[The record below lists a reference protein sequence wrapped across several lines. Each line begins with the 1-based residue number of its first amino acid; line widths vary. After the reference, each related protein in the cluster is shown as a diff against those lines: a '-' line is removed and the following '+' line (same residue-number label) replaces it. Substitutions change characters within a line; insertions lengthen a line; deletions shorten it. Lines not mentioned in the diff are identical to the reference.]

1 MSSNPDRET
10 KSLGDTQPTIYD
22 VAKLAGVSISTVSRV
37 INSPER
43 VNEITRA
50 KILNAIDQL
59 NFVPKA
65 EARAR
70 ALQGNHRIGV
80 LSPFYTTLSFVQR
93 LRGIDEVLTKTNYEM
108 LIYTVDSMNRLIG
121 YLTSLAITGNLDGLI
136 VISLPLSE
144 AVAKRLAGRGPK
156 IVTIEASQELFC
168 GVEIDDFYGGKLA
181 ANYLISKG
189 HKLCAFIG
197 DIDPPDYTIRPVIAR
212 LEGFK
217 QGMSDAGLPL
227 PDHYIHSSN
236 FAQEPTRAAARQL
249 LSLPDRPSAIFV
261 ATDIQAIIVMKVAN
275 ELGLKIPQDLAII
288 GFDDLDIAEYVGL
301 TTIRQP
307 LDDSG
312 RIAAELLLSQLND
325 SRRPVQHV
333 KLPLTVVERDTV

>member
-1 MSSNPDRET
+1 
-10 KSLGDTQPTIYD
+10 LGETQPTIYD

-43 VNEITRA
+43 VNESTRT
-50 KILNAIDQL
+50 KILTAIDEL

-93 LRGIDEVLTKTNYEM
+93 LRGVDAIITKTNYEL
-108 LIYTVDSMNRLIG
+108 LIYTVDSMNRLIS
-121 YLTSLAITGNLDGLI
+121 YLTTLTIARNLDGLI
-136 VISLPLSE
+136 ILSLPLSE
-144 AVAKRLAGRGPK
+144 SVAKRLADRGPK
-156 IVTIEASQELFC
+156 IVTVEATQELFC
-168 GVEIDDFYGGKLA
+168 GIEIDDFSGGKLA
-181 ANYLISKG
+181 AHYLVSKG
-189 HKLCAFIG
+189 HKSCAFIG
-197 DIDPPDYTIRPVIAR
+197 DIDPPDYTVRPVVYR
-212 LEGFK
+212 LEGYR
-217 QGMSDAGLPL
+217 QGMIDAGMEL
-227 PDHYIHSSN
+227 PDYFIRSSSY
-236 FAQEPTRAAARQL
+236 AKEPTCEAARDL
-249 LSLPDRPSAIFV
+249 LSSSKRPSAVFV

-275 ELGLKIPQDLAII
+275 ELGLKVPDDLAII

-312 RIAAELLLSQLND
+312 RIAAELLLSQIND
-325 SRRPVQHV
+325 NRRPIQHV
-333 KLPLTVVERDTV
+333 KLPLIVVERDTV

>member
-1 MSSNPDRET
+1 MRPDPSKET
-10 KSLGDTQPTIYD
+10 KPLGETHPTIYD

-43 VNEITRA
+43 VNEDTRA
-50 KILNAIDQL
+50 RILAAIDEL
-59 NFVPKA
+59 NFIPKA

-70 ALQGNHRIGV
+70 ALQGNHRIGI

-93 LRGIDEVLTKTNYEM
+93 LRGIDAVLTKTNYEM

-136 VISLPLSE
+136 IISLPLSE
-144 AVAKRLAGRGPK
+144 AVARRLAERGPK
-156 IVTIEASQELFC
+156 IVTIEASQEIFY

-189 HKLCAFIG
+189 HKSCAFIG

-217 QGMSDAGLPL
+217 QGMTDAGLQL
-227 PDHYIHSSN
+227 PDYFIRSSN
-236 FAQEPTRAAARQL
+236 FSQEPTRQAAREL
-249 LSLPDRPSAIFV
+249 LSLPDPPTAIFV
-261 ATDIQAIIVMKVAN
+261 ATDIQAIIVIKVAN
-275 ELGLKIPQDLAII
+275 EMGIKIPDDLAII

-325 SRRPVQHV
+325 ARRPIQHV
-333 KLPLTVVERDTV
+333 KLPLCVIERDTV

>member
-1 MSSNPDRET
+1 MSPVPT
-10 KSLGDTQPTIYD
+10 KEIKTLVDTQPTIYD

-43 VNEITRA
+43 VNEATRT
-50 KILNAIDQL
+50 KILSAIDQL

-70 ALQGNHRIGV
+70 ALQGNHRIGI

-93 LRGIDEVLTKTNYEM
+93 LRGVDAVLTKTNYEL
-108 LIYTVDSMNRLIG
+108 LIYTVDSMNRLIT
-121 YLTSLAITGNLDGLI
+121 YLTTLTVARNLDGLI
-136 VISLPLSE
+136 ILSLPLSE
-144 AVAKRLAGRGPK
+144 AVARRLADRSPK
-156 IVTIEASQELFC
+156 IVTVEASSELFC
-168 GVEIDDFYGGKLA
+168 GIEIDDYSGGKLA
-181 ANYLISKG
+181 AHYLVSKG
-189 HKLCAFIG
+189 HKSCAFIG
-197 DIDPPDYTIRPVIAR
+197 DIDPPDYTVRPVVYR
-212 LEGFK
+212 LEGYK
-217 QGMSDAGLPL
+217 QGMNDAGIELPE
-227 PDHYIHSSN
+227 HFVRSSSY
-236 FAQEPTRAAARQL
+236 AKEPTRRTAFEL
-249 LSLPDRPSAIFV
+249 LQSPKRPTAIFV
-261 ATDIQAIIVMKVAN
+261 ATDIQAIIVIKVAN
-275 ELGLKIPQDLAII
+275 ELGIKIPDDLAII

-325 SRRPVQHV
+325 SRRPIQHV

>member
-1 MSSNPDRET
+1 MGE
-10 KSLGDTQPTIYD
+10 TQPTIYD

-43 VNEITRA
+43 VNEATRS
-50 KILNAIDQL
+50 KILNAIDEL

-93 LRGIDEVLTKTNYEM
+93 LRGVDAVITKTNFEL
-108 LIYTVDSMNRLIG
+108 LIYTVDSMNRLIS
-121 YLTSLAITGNLDGLI
+121 YLTTLSIARNLDGLI
-136 VISLPLSE
+136 ILSLPLSE
-144 AVAKRLAGRGPK
+144 SVAKRLAERGPK
-156 IVTIEASQELFC
+156 IVTVEASQDLFC
-168 GVEIDDFYGGKLA
+168 GIEIDDFSGGKLA
-181 ANYLISKG
+181 AHYLVSKG
-189 HKLCAFIG
+189 HKSCAFIG
-197 DIDPPDYTIRPVIAR
+197 DIDPPDYTVRPVVYR
-212 LEGFK
+212 LEGFR
-217 QGMSDAGLPL
+217 QGMVDAGVEL
-227 PDHYIHSSN
+227 PDYLIRSCSY
-236 FAQEPTRAAARQL
+236 AKEPTCKTARDL
-249 LSLPDRPSAIFV
+249 LSSSKRPTAIFV

-275 ELGLKIPQDLAII
+275 ELGLKVPEDLAII

-312 RIAAELLLSQLND
+312 RIAAELLLSQIND
-325 SRRPVQHV
+325 SRRPIQHI

>member
-1 MSSNPDRET
+1 MSPVPKKEIKT
-10 KSLGDTQPTIYD
+10 LGDTQPTIYD

-43 VNEITRA
+43 VNEATRT
-50 KILNAIDQL
+50 KILTAIDAL

-93 LRGIDEVLTKTNYEM
+93 LRGIDAVLTKTNYEM

-136 VISLPLSE
+136 ILSLPLSE
-144 AVAKRLAGRGPK
+144 SVAKRLAGRGPK
-156 IVTIEASQELFC
+156 IVTVEASQELFC
-168 GVEIDDFYGGKLA
+168 GVEIDDFSGGKLA
-181 ANYLISKG
+181 ASYLISKG
-189 HKLCAFIG
+189 HKSCAFIG
-197 DIDPPDYTIRPVIAR
+197 DIDPPDYTIRPVISR
-212 LEGFK
+212 LEGFR
-217 QGMSDAGLPL
+217 QGMNDAGLSL
-227 PDHYIHSSN
+227 PDYFIRSSSY
-236 FAQEPTRAAARQL
+236 AQEPTRQAAREI
-249 LSLPDRPSAIFV
+249 LSSPNRPSAIFI

-275 ELGLKIPQDLAII
+275 ELGMKIPDDLAII

-312 RIAAELLLSQLND
+312 SIAAELLLSQLND
-325 SRRPVQHV
+325 SRRPIQHV